1 MDVSRLEI
9 PDRHLTRR
17 GEDEWEKELGDT
29 GERTA
34 AIGRTRFEFLE
45 KADMPIP
52 EFDESAGSLAQ
63 TLGQKSLQLVRSTDV
78 ALREE
83 DAKARRAAESD
94 SDGSDD
100 DDGGDSDGGG
110 SDDSSAASAEDDDDN
125 AILDI
130 DWDTSAWSVNEI
142 ESSCATLISDCQNT
156 PSTKL
161 KRRDLATKMLL
172 RLMDRHS
179 VATKYVESALE
190 TVVNRG
196 LPTMNFGIDEVVF
209 NISHLLAALA
219 PHMADKLSRLNV
231 VPRVVRLLLLEMD
244 LAARV
249 AQNRFRVMR
258 KRRQMRGSDL
268 PVDVRMRQKMMQNM
282 KTDDLNAKWRALKR
296 SDGVAGVPVD
306 FEDLGVRNTRSA
318 LEAVDVLR
326 QNLVED
332 SEGMEVAEKGVE
344 RCGACGC
351 IVIAIVAFIA
361 AHGEVFAHLPSFFRR
376 SPCSA
381 R

>member
-1 MDVSRLEI
+1 MCGVWQVLGGLLSTYALSG
-9 PDRHLTRR
+9 DR
-17 GEDEWEKELGDT
+17 
-29 GERTA
+29 
-34 AIGRTRFEFLE
+34 IFLE
-45 KADMPIP
+45 KAD
-52 EFDESAGSLAQ
+52 
-63 TLGQKSLQLVRSTDV
+63 
-78 ALREE
+78 
-83 DAKARRAAESD
+83 
-94 SDGSDD
+94 
-100 DDGGDSDGGG
+100 
-110 SDDSSAASAEDDDDN
+110 
-125 AILDI
+125 
-130 DWDTSAWSVNEI
+130 
-142 ESSCATLISDCQNT
+142 
-156 PSTKL
+156 
-161 KRRDLATKMLL
+161 DLATKMLL

-296 SDGVAGVPVD
+296 NLACVWPRVVWLHPGEGLSLDCS
-306 FEDLGVRNTRSA
+306 RSC
-318 LEAVDVLR
+318 LE
-326 QNLVED
+326 
-332 SEGMEVAEKGVE
+332 GY
-344 RCGACGC
+344 GC
-351 IVIAIVAFIA
+351 SLTHSLA
-361 AHGEVFAHLPSFFRR
+361 PRR
-376 SPCSA
+376 
-381 R
+381 